1 MRLDRFLSNA
11 RGIGRRR
18 IKKIIRKGSVAVNNR
33 VVKDPSFTVGNED
46 EVRLNGELI
55 TLKGKIY
62 IALNK
67 PSGYTCTT
75 SDREPSVLNLVDHPY
90 VSKLHIAGR
99 LDKDVEGLVILTNDG
114 NFTHRLIS
122 PKYHVEKEYHIEVE
136 QNLTKEMIER
146 AAAGI
151 KFLNYTFRPATVKQ
165 LERGLISLIIT
176 EGKYHQVKNM
186 MRALGLDYL
195 KITRVRIGPIRLGN
209 LKKTQWKELTEE
221 QVSHLLETIFD

>member
-11 RGIGRRR
+11 RGIGRRQ

-209 LKKTQWKELTEE
+209 LRRSQWKELTEE